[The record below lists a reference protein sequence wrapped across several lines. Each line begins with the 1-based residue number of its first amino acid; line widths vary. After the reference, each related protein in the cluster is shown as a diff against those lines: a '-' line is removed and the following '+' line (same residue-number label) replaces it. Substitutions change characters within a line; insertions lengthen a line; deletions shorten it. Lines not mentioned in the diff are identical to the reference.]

1 MPMLKQLTSAVT
13 TVFILV
19 TFAAS
24 LMAQPSRAGAVY
36 HLQSGENQLDIYQR
50 FTTIIE
56 HTARIKSVLD
66 FDAEIINV
74 KVVQGN
80 PQQIR
85 IFALE
90 TGVTTI
96 TISDEF
102 DQYFQVEVRVEG
114 DVRHLQSHI
123 RRDFPDDDVRVSEI
137 KGAVKLTGW
146 VTQPDHIT
154 QIVEIAEQFYPTVI
168 NHMQVGGAQQVQ
180 LKCDILEVQR
190 SKVRNFGMN
199 FQFLSDSGYVISTP
213 GPITPIESLTVTGA
227 GPVATLTGF
236 ADSTLSFGFINNNKI
251 FQGFIQALKV
261 EGLLKIH
268 ATPMIT
274 TLNGQPATLLNGGE
288 TPVIVPA
295 GLGTTA
301 IEFKEFGV
309 QLESV
314 PHILGNGRLRMQ
326 VQTEV
331 SERDF
336 SNAVTVNGVTVPAFT
351 VRRANTEVEMNFGE
365 TLVLAGLISQRE
377 DASTAKIPLLGEL
390 PWIGAGFS
398 RKRYTKS
405 ETELIILIT
414 PEYTAPMSKEQI
426 PPGGPGK
433 FTDTVTDKEL
443 YFHNLLEV
451 PRYGDECA
459 YCTSCWENG
468 SCEKHPNGCRIFGGS
483 GHGGGSGDDCVRV
496 QPQAASSQAIAQS
509 SKKPKKKTASTNI
522 KALPAGFSNSTTDE
536 APPASTRPSGLIAP

>member
-1 MPMLKQLTSAVT
+1 MPTLRNLITAAFATMVLIGFSSAPFAQESRTSPVYR
-13 TVFILV
+13 L
-19 TFAAS
+19 
-24 LMAQPSRAGAVY
+24 QP
-36 HLQSGENQLDIYQR
+36 GENELNIYER
-50 FTTIIE
+50 FTTVLE

-66 FDAEIINV
+66 FDAETIEV

-80 PQQIR
+80 PQQVR
-85 IFALE
+85 VFALA
-90 TGVTTI
+90 TGVTTV
-96 TISDEF
+96 TICDEF
-102 DQYFQVEVRVEG
+102 DQYFQVEVQVEG
-114 DVRHLQSHI
+114 DVRHLQSYI
-123 RRDFPDDDVRVSEI
+123 RRDFPDDDVRATEI

-146 VTQPDHIT
+146 VTQPSHIT
-154 QIVEIAEQFYPTVI
+154 EIVQIAEQFFPTVI
-168 NHMQVGGAQQVQ
+168 NHMKVGGAQQVQ

-199 FQFLSDSGYVISTP
+199 FAFLSDNGYLISTP
-213 GPITPIESLTVTGA
+213 GPITPIETLTVTGA

-236 ADSTLSFGFINNNKI
+236 ADSSLTFGFINNNKI
-251 FQGFIQALKV
+251 FQGFVQALKV

-309 QLESV
+309 LLESV

-336 SNAVTVNGVTVPAFT
+336 SNAVTVGGVTVPAFT
-351 VRRANTEVEMNFGE
+351 VRRASTEVEMNFGE
-365 TLVLAGLISQRE
+365 TMVLAGLISRRE
-377 DASTAKIPLLGEL
+377 DATTAKIPWLGEM
-390 PWIGAGFS
+390 PWIGAAFS
-398 RKRYTKS
+398 RKRYTEA

-414 PEYTAPMSKEQI
+414 PEHTAAMSPEQI
-426 PPGGPGK
+426 PYGGPGK
-433 FTDTVTDKEL
+433 FTDNVTDKEL

-451 PRYGDECA
+451 PKYGDECHQ
-459 YCTSCWENG
+459 CTTCLEQG
-468 SCEKHPNGCRIFGGS
+468 SCQQHPGGCRSCQNAAECVKIEPGS
-483 GHGGGSGDDCVRV
+483 SAENRITSAKRTANGTATYGE
-496 QPQAASSQAIAQS
+496 QPAVPAAYSTAEQDGKAKLNQRSS
-509 SKKPKKKTASTNI
+509 
-522 KALPAGFSNSTTDE
+522 
-536 APPASTRPSGLIAP
+536 RLIAPEPKR

>member
-1 MPMLKQLTSAVT
+1 MPTIKNLTSAV
-13 TVFILV
+13 V
-19 TFAAS
+19 AAIM
-24 LMAQPSRAGAVY
+24 LAALANDLTAQQSPNSPVY
-36 HLQSGENQLDIYQR
+36 RLQPGENLLDIYQR
-50 FTTIIE
+50 FSTLIE
-56 HTARIKSVLD
+56 HSARIKTVLD
-66 FDAEIINV
+66 FDAEVIDV

-80 PQQIR
+80 PNQIR
-85 IFALE
+85 VFALA

-102 DQYFQVEVRVEG
+102 DQYFQVQVHVEG
-114 DVRHLQSHI
+114 DVRHLQAYL
-123 RRDFPDDDVRVSEI
+123 RRDFPDDDIRVTEI

-146 VTQPDHIT
+146 VTEPSHIT

-168 NHMQVGGAQQVQ
+168 NHMRVGGAQQVQ

-199 FQFLSDSGYVISTP
+199 LAFLSNSGYVISTP
-213 GPITPIESLTVTGA
+213 GPITPIETLTVGPTG
-227 GPVATLTGF
+227 PMATLTGF
-236 ADSTLSFGFINNNKI
+236 ADSTLTFGFINNNKI
-251 FQGFIQALKV
+251 FQGFVQALKV

-288 TPVIVPA
+288 TPIVVPA

-326 VQTEV
+326 VNTEV

-336 SNAVTVNGVTVPAFT
+336 SSAVTVNGVTVPAFT

-377 DASTAKIPLLGEL
+377 DASTQKIPLLGEL

-398 RKRYTKS
+398 RKRHTKS

-414 PEYTAPMSKEQI
+414 PEYTAPMSEEQI
-426 PPGGPGK
+426 PWGGPGK

-451 PRYGDECA
+451 PVYGDECH
-459 YCTSCWENG
+459 YCTSCMENG
-468 SCEKHPNGCRIFGGS
+468 SCRRHPNGCRSCNDGT
-483 GHGGGSGDDCVRV
+483 DCVKTGADRS
-496 QPQAASSQAIAQS
+496 QSNRIARSSTAPAQ
-509 SKKPKKKTASTNI
+509 KTKTGGPKT
-522 KALPAGFSNSTTDE
+522 LPAAFSNSTSEKKTQSE
-536 APPASTRPSGLIAP
+536 KPSSRLIAP